1 MIDANTVSITNRDR
15 FFIRILSA
23 QSGRFKRQPF
33 ETMLVFNYGDFSA
46 VYKFRPQLSTT
57 GQGGKIALVCEGDG
71 MGNVNSALGDRFIV
85 LVGLMGVGKSS
96 VGRKLAKKLD
106 LPFIDA
112 DDEIEKAAGCS
123 ISEIFR
129 LYGEPAFR
137 DGERRVI
144 ARILSSGPGVLAT
157 GGGAFMDADT
167 RAEIA
172 ERGVSIWLRADV
184 EVLYE
189 RTRRR
194 DVRPLLQT
202 GDPRATLSR
211 LAGERYPIYA
221 QAELTIDTDTQKP
234 NETVDH
240 IIDELGGCATLSA
253 S

>member
-1 MIDANTVSITNRDR
+1 M
-15 FFIRILSA
+15 
-23 QSGRFKRQPF
+23 GR
-33 ETMLVFNYGDFSA
+33 LV
-46 VYKFRPQLSTT
+46 
-57 GQGGKIALVCEGDG
+57 
-71 MGNVNSALGDRFIV
+71 SALGDRFIV

-96 VGRKLAKKLD
+96 VGRKLAGKLV

-144 ARILSSGPGVLAT
+144 ARILGAGPGVLAT
-157 GGGAFMDADT
+157 GGGAFMDPQT

-172 ERGVSIWLRADV
+172 EHGISIWLRADV
-184 EVLYE
+184 EVLYQ

-202 GDPRATLSR
+202 GDPRATLR
-211 LAGERYPIYA
+211 KLADQRYPLYA
-221 QAELTIDTDTQKP
+221 QADLTIDSDNEKP
-234 NETVDH
+234 TETVNH
-240 IIDELGGCATLSA
+240 ILDELGATLPLPPQENKLNDTSH
-253 S
+253 